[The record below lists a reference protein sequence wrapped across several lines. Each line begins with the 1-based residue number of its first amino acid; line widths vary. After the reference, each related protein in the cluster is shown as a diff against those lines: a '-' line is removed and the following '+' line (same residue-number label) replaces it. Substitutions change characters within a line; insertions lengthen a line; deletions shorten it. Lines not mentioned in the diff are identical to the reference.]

1 MDHTWAICA
10 YKDSPYLESCIK
22 SVLGQSIKSKVEV
35 YTSTPSDYINSLATK
50 YDIPVYTHVSGSIGS
65 DWNFA
70 YDSVTTEYVT
80 LAHQDDIYG
89 RDYLANVMRAADR
102 YKDMSIYTCSSLTIK
117 EKKLEKFGLV
127 DAIKHILRMALCIN
141 SINHIRLVKRLSLS
155 FGNPI
160 ICPSCTYNKRL
171 CGDHIFNE
179 EYKFILDW
187 DMLFNMAG
195 KTGRFVYDSMPH
207 MLYRVHKGA
216 ATAECI
222 KDNTR
227 INEELSMFHRVLP
240 KGFAD
245 IIAKIYR
252 SSYNAY
258 R

>member
-10 YKDSPYLESCIK
+10 YKDSPYLESCIR
-22 SVLGQSIKSKVEV
+22 SVLGQSIKSNIAI
-35 YTSTPSDYINSLATK
+35 YTSTPSDYIYMLAAKYSL
-50 YDIPVYTHVSGSIGS
+50 PVFAHDGGGIGS

-70 YDSVTTEYVT
+70 YDLVTTKYVT

-89 RDYLANVMRAADR
+89 KDYLENVMRAANK

-117 EKKLEKFGLV
+117 EKTLEKFGLV
-127 DAIKHILRMALCIN
+127 DMIKHMLRETLHIN
-141 SINHIRLVKRLSLS
+141 SINHLSFVKRLSLS

-160 ICPSCTYNKRL
+160 ICPSCTYNKEL

-179 EYKFILDW
+179 EYKFVLDW
-187 DMLFNMAG
+187 DMLLNMAG
-195 KTGRFVYDSMPH
+195 REGRFVYDSMPH
-207 MLYRVHKGA
+207 MLYRVHQGA

-227 INEELSMFHRVLP
+227 ESEELMMFHRVLP
-240 KGFAD
+240 KPFSD

-258 R
+258 K